1 MDVIRDVYIE
11 IQALRQKLLGAVL
24 AFLST
29 LKVLQ
34 LSAPKDGNVALLFR
48 NVVPNF
54 HGFSPKCINKYLEL
68 LYCGQIQYELNSFV
82 HSVCDA
88 LEGIHLAHIEETLIK

>member
-1 MDVIRDVYIE
+1 MDVIRDDYIE

-24 AFLST
+24 AFLIT

-48 NVVPNF
+48 VVVPNF
-54 HGFSPKCINKYLEL
+54 HGFPSRASISILSYCYVDKFNMNSIVLCIY
-68 LYCGQIQYELNSFV
+68 V
-82 HSVCDA
+82 
-88 LEGIHLAHIEETLIK
+88 